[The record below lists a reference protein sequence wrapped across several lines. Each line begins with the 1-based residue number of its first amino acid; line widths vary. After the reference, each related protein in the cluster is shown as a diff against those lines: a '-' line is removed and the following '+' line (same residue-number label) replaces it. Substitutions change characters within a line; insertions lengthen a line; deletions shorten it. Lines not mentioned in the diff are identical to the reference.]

1 MSKVAFTSL
10 SLSKEVLKSIEEM
23 GFEMATAIQ
32 GEAIPP
38 ILEGRDVIGQSGTG
52 TGKTIAFAVP
62 AVEKTDTSLLAVQ
75 VLVLCPTRELCI
87 QVAEQIGKLGKHKKN
102 LHVLPIYGGQAYDRQ
117 LFGLKRGA
125 QIVIGTPGRLI
136 DHLERGSLKL
146 DQVKL
151 VVLDEADEML
161 DMGFQEDLE
170 KIVGRMPPERQSILF
185 SATMQPGIKRL
196 AQAFLKN
203 PLIIKSTPENLTM
216 PAIEQAYME
225 VQRYQKAEALSRVL
239 DFHRV
244 KLGIVFCNT
253 RIGVDELVEHLQ
265 ARGYSAEGLHG
276 EHKQAMRDRIMAKF
290 RSGTTEILVATDVA
304 SRGIDV
310 KDVEMVV
317 NYDLPKD
324 EEDYVHR
331 IGRTG
336 RAGKSGLALSFASGK
351 DIFRLR
357 NIERF
362 SKVKIARR
370 SVPTLDQVEAAQH
383 SVVLDKVREVLTA
396 GGLDRYHAMVDT
408 LIEGEVSASDV
419 AAALLKLTLPEAQ
432 VREPE
437 AFNAGREGGGFDKR
451 DSRGGYESRGNF
463 EPRGAG
469 KFGDRGPRPGGERSG
484 YNDRPSRSE
493 NIEEDRPKRV
503 WKDKP
508 ASKDMAEF
516 EGSAHAK
523 LFINVGAR
531 QGVRPKDIL
540 GALAGETG
548 IPGKAFGTIDVKEKH
563 TIAEVPEDSL
573 DTIVAVFKK
582 VRIKGVPVKA
592 RRAEF

>member
-1 MSKVAFTSL
+1 MSKVPFNSL
-10 SLSKEVLKSIEEM
+10 PLSKEVLKSIEEM
-23 GFEMATAIQ
+23 GFETATAIQ

-62 AVEKTDTSLLAVQ
+62 AVEKVDTESDATQ

-87 QVAEQIGKLGKHKKN
+87 QVAEQIGKLGKHKKG
-102 LHVLPIYGGQAYDRQ
+102 LRALPIYGGQSYDRQ

-125 QIVIGTPGRLI
+125 HIVIGTPGRLI

-146 DQVKL
+146 DQVGL

-170 KIVGRMPPERQSILF
+170 KIVGTIPEGRQTVLF

-196 AQAFLKN
+196 AQAFLKH
-203 PLIIKSTPENLTM
+203 PLTIKSTPENLTV

-225 VQRYQKAEALSRVL
+225 VPRFQKAEALSRVL

-290 RSGTTEILVATDVA
+290 RKRAIEILVATDVA
-304 SRGIDV
+304 ARGIDV
-310 KDVEMVV
+310 NDVELVV

-336 RAGKSGLALSFASGK
+336 RAGKKGLALSFASGR

-362 SKVKIARR
+362 SRQKIARR
-370 SVPTLDQVEAAQH
+370 PVPTLDQVEAAQH
-383 SVVLDKVREVLTA
+383 TVILDQVRETLAA
-396 GGLDRYHAMVDT
+396 GGLDRYHALVDT
-408 LIEGEVSASDV
+408 LIGDETSASDV
-419 AAALLKLTLPEAQ
+419 AAALLKLALPEAPA
-432 VREPE
+432 REPE
-437 AFNAGREGGGFDKR
+437 IFHPGREAGGFDKR
-451 DSRGGYESRGNF
+451 DRARGREGRDFDRGESRFG
-463 EPRGAG
+463 
-469 KFGDRGPRPGGERSG
+469 GDRGRDARGFESRHGERPDKRAG
-484 YNDRPSRSE
+484 RKDRNDRPSR
-493 NIEEDRPKRV
+493 DF
-503 WKDKP
+503 D
-508 ASKDMAEF
+508 AAAL
-516 EGSAHAK
+516 EGDYAT
-523 LFINVGAR
+523 LFLNVGR
-531 QGVRPKDIL
+531 MQGVGPKDIL

-548 IPGKAFGTIDVKEKH
+548 LPGKAFGAISVQSKH
-563 TIAEVPEDSL
+563 TLAEVPESEVD
-573 DTIVAVFKK
+573 AVISAMKRA
-582 VRIKGVPVKA
+582 RIKGVPVKA
-592 RRAEF
+592 RLAEF

>member
-1 MSKVAFTSL
+1 MSKVPFTSL
-10 SLSKEVLKSIEEM
+10 SLSKDVLKSIEEM

-38 ILEGRDVIGQSGTG
+38 IMEGRDVIGQSGTG

-62 AVEKTDTSLLAVQ
+62 AVEKTDTSINATQ

-102 LHVLPIYGGQAYDRQ
+102 LRALPIYGGQAYDRQ

-125 QIVIGTPGRLI
+125 HIVIGTPGRLI

-170 KIVGRMPPERQSILF
+170 KIVGKVPAERQAVLF

-196 AQAFLKN
+196 AQAFLKQ
-203 PLIIKSTPENLTM
+203 PLMIKSTPENLAV
-216 PAIEQAYME
+216 PAIEQAYLE
-225 VQRYQKAEALSRVL
+225 VNRWQKPEALCRLL
-239 DFHRV
+239 DFHRI

-290 RSGTTEILVATDVA
+290 RNGTVELLVATDVA

-336 RAGKSGLALSFASGK
+336 RAGKSGIALSFASGR

-362 SKVKIARR
+362 AKQKIARR
-370 SVPTLDQVEAAQH
+370 AVPTLDQVEASQH
-383 SVVLDKVREVLTA
+383 TVMLDKVREALAA
-396 GGLDRYHAMVDT
+396 GGLDRFHALVDSLT
-408 LIEGEVSASDV
+408 TDTITASDV
-419 AAALLKLTLPEAQ
+419 AAALLKMAMPQPPAQ
-432 VREPE
+432 DSGAQDP
-437 AFNAGREGGGFDKR
+437 FREGGRNRDGVRSFDEGGRNREGARSFDEGRSSEGKR
-451 DSRGGYESRGNF
+451 PWE
-463 EPRGAG
+463 
-469 KFGDRGPRPGGERSG
+469 K
-484 YNDRPSRSE
+484 
-493 NIEEDRPKRV
+493 RPKPGV
-503 WKDKP
+503 KQVEDFQP
-508 ASKDMAEF
+508 GEF
-516 EGSAHAK
+516 AK
-523 LFINVGAR
+523 IFINIGKLK
-531 QGVRPKDIL
+531 GVYPKDIL

-548 IPGKAFGTIDVKEKH
+548 LPGRAFGAISVQDKH
-563 TIAEVPEDSL
+563 TLAEVPEERVD
-573 DTIVAVFKK
+573 DIIAVFSK

>member
-1 MSKVAFTSL
+1 MSKVPFTSL

-38 ILEGRDVIGQSGTG
+38 IMEGRDVICQSGTG

-62 AVEKTDTSLLAVQ
+62 AVEKVDTSSDAVQ
-75 VLVLCPTRELCI
+75 VIVLCPTRELCI

-102 LHVLPIYGGQAYDRQ
+102 LRALPIYGGQAYDRQ

-125 QIVIGTPGRLI
+125 HIVIGTPGRLI

-146 DQVKL
+146 DKVKL

-170 KIVGRMPPERQSILF
+170 KIVGRVPAERQAVLF

-203 PLIIKSTPENLTM
+203 PLMIKSTPENLTI

-225 VQRYQKAEALSRVL
+225 VQRHQKAEALSRVL

-290 RSGTTEILVATDVA
+290 RNGTVEILVATDVA

-310 KDVEMVV
+310 KDIEMVV

-362 SKVKIARR
+362 SKIKIERR
-370 SVPTLDQVEAAQH
+370 AVPTLDQVESAQH
-383 SVVLDKVREVLTA
+383 SVVLDKVRETLIA
-396 GGLDRYHAMVDT
+396 GGLERFHAMVDT
-408 LIEGEVSASDV
+408 LIEGEVTASDV
-419 AAALLKLTLPEAQ
+419 AAALLKLTLPETP

-451 DSRGGYESRGNF
+451 DNRGNYERKGGYDRGGTSDRGGF
-463 EPRGAG
+463 SDRG
-469 KFGDRGPRPGGERSG
+469 GDR
-484 YNDRPSRSE
+484 NDRMGKKEWKARPSMGGDLGLGE
-493 NIEEDRPKRV
+493 
-503 WKDKP
+503 
-508 ASKDMAEF
+508 AGGGGGF
-516 EGSAHAK
+516 AK
-523 LFINVGAR
+523 LFINVGKM
-531 QGVRPKDIL
+531 QGVLPKDIL

-548 IPGKAFGTIDVKEKH
+548 MPGKSFGIINVQEKH
-563 TIAEVPEDSL
+563 TIAEVPEESL
-573 DTIVAVFKK
+573 ETIVSVFKK

>member
-10 SLSKEVLKSIEEM
+10 SLSKDVLKSIEEM

-38 ILEGRDVIGQSGTG
+38 IMEGRDVIGQSGTG

-62 AVEKTDTSLLAVQ
+62 AVEKVDASLEAVQ

-102 LHVLPIYGGQAYDRQ
+102 LRALPIYGGQAYDRQ

-146 DQVKL
+146 DKVKL

-170 KIVGRMPPERQSILF
+170 KIVGKMPAERQSILF

-225 VQRYQKAEALSRVL
+225 VQRYAKAEALSRVL

-276 EHKQAMRDRIMAKF
+276 EHKQTMRDRIMAKF

-370 SVPTLDQVEAAQH
+370 QVPTLDQVEAAQH
-383 SVVLDKVREVLTA
+383 SVVLDKVREVLAA

-408 LIEGEVSASDV
+408 LIEGDVTASDV
-419 AAALLKLTLPEAQ
+419 AAAMLKLTLPEAQ

-437 AFNAGREGGGFDKR
+437 PFNAGREGGGFDKR
-451 DSRGGYESRGNF
+451 DRGDRGGYEGRN
-463 EPRGAG
+463 
-469 KFGDRGPRPGGERSG
+469 DRGPRERSG
-484 YNDRPSRSE
+484 YNDRPSRSD
-493 NIEEDRPKRV
+493 NIEEDRPKRE
-503 WKDKP
+503 WKNKP
-508 ASKDMAEF
+508 AAKDMAEF
-516 EGSAHAK
+516 EGAAHAK
-523 LFINVGAR
+523 LFINVGKI

-548 IPGKAFGTIDVKEKH
+548 IPGKAFGNIEVNEKH

>member
-23 GFEMATAIQ
+23 GFETATAIQ

-62 AVEKTDTSLLAVQ
+62 AVEKVDTASDAVQ
-75 VLVLCPTRELCI
+75 VIVLCPTRELCI
-87 QVAEQIGKLGKHKKN
+87 QVAEQVGKLGKHKKN
-102 LHVLPIYGGQAYDRQ
+102 LRALPIYGGQAYDRQ

-125 QIVIGTPGRLI
+125 HIVIGTPGRLI

-146 DQVKL
+146 DKVKL

-170 KIVGRMPPERQSILF
+170 KIVGRIPAERQTVLF

-203 PLIIKSTPENLTM
+203 PLMIKSTPENLTI

-290 RSGTTEILVATDVA
+290 RNRTTEILVATDVA

-336 RAGKSGLALSFASGK
+336 RAGKKGLALSFASGK

-362 SKVKIARR
+362 SKIKIARR
-370 SVPTLDQVEAAQH
+370 PVPTLDQVEAAQH
-383 SVVLDKVREVLTA
+383 SVVLDKIRETLAA
-396 GGLDRYHAMVDT
+396 GGLDRFHAMVDT
-408 LIEGEVSASDV
+408 LIEGDITASDV
-419 AAALLKLTLPEAQ
+419 AAAMLKLTLPEAI

-437 AFNAGREGGGFDKR
+437 AFNAAREGGGFDKR
-451 DSRGGYESRGNF
+451 GERKGGYEGRN
-463 EPRGAG
+463 
-469 KFGDRGPRPGGERSG
+469 DRGPRTG
-484 YNDRPSRSE
+484 YNDRPSRSD
-493 NIEEDRPKRV
+493 NIEEDRPKRE
-503 WKDKP
+503 WKNKP
-508 ASKDMAEF
+508 AAKDMAEF
-516 EGSAHAK
+516 EGAAHAK
-523 LFINVGAR
+523 LFINVGAL

-548 IPGKAFGTIDVKEKH
+548 IPGKAFGNIDVKEKH

>member
-1 MSKVAFTSL
+1 MSKVPFTSL
-10 SLSKEVLKSIEEM
+10 SLSKETLKSIEEM
-23 GFEMATAIQ
+23 GFEIATAIQ

-38 ILEGRDVIGQSGTG
+38 IVEGRDVIGQSGTG

-62 AVEKTDTSLLAVQ
+62 AVEKIDTGSDAVQ

-87 QVAEQIGKLGKHKKN
+87 QVAEQIGKLGRHKKN
-102 LHVLPIYGGQAYDRQ
+102 LRALPIYGGQAYDRQ

-125 QIVIGTPGRLI
+125 HIVIGTPGRLI

-146 DQVKL
+146 DRVRL

-170 KIVGRMPPERQSILF
+170 KIVGRIPAERQTVLF

-196 AQAFLKN
+196 AQAFLRN
-203 PLIIKSTPENLTM
+203 PLTIKSTPENLTV

-290 RSGTTEILVATDVA
+290 RNGTVEILVATDVA

-336 RAGKSGLALSFASGK
+336 RAGKKGMALSFASGK

-362 SKVKIARR
+362 SKQKIARR
-370 SVPTLDQVEAAQH
+370 AVPTLDQVESAQH
-383 SVVLDKVREVLTA
+383 SVVLDKVRETLAA
-396 GGLDRYHAMVDT
+396 GGLDRYHALVDT
-408 LIEGEVSASDV
+408 LIEGEHSASDV
-419 AAALLKLTLPEAQ
+419 AAALLKLTLPEAP

-437 AFNAGREGGGFDKR
+437 PFNAGREGGGFDPR
-451 DSRGGYESRGNF
+451 DRKPYPKGGKGEWK
-463 EPRGAG
+463 G
-469 KFGDRGPRPGGERSG
+469 KGGRDA
-484 YNDRPSRSE
+484 YNDRPSRSD
-493 NIEEDRPKRV
+493 NIEEDRPRRE
-503 WKDKP
+503 WKNKP
-508 ASKDMAEF
+508 AAKDMAEF
-516 EGSAHAK
+516 EGASHAR
-523 LFINVGAR
+523 LFINVGKI

-548 IPGKAFGTIDVKEKH
+548 IPGKAFGNIEVQAKH

-573 DTIVAVFKK
+573 DTIVSLFKK

>member
-10 SLSKEVLKSIEEM
+10 SLSKDVLKSIEEM

-38 ILEGRDVIGQSGTG
+38 IMEGRDVIGQSGTG

-62 AVEKTDTSLLAVQ
+62 AVEKVDPALEAVQ

-102 LHVLPIYGGQAYDRQ
+102 LRALPIYGGQAYDRQ

-146 DQVKL
+146 DKVKL

-170 KIVGRMPPERQSILF
+170 KIVGKMPAERQSILF

-203 PLIIKSTPENLTM
+203 PLIIKSTPENLAM

-276 EHKQAMRDRIMAKF
+276 EHKQAMRDRIMGKF
-290 RSGTTEILVATDVA
+290 RNGTTEILVATDVA

-370 SVPTLDQVEAAQH
+370 AVPTLDQVESAQH
-383 SVVLDKVREVLTA
+383 SVVLDKVREVLAA

-408 LIEGEVSASDV
+408 LIEGDFTASDV
-419 AAALLKLTLPEAQ
+419 AAAMLKLTLPEAQ

-437 AFNAGREGGGFDKR
+437 PFNAGREGGGFDKR
-451 DSRGGYESRGNF
+451 DNRGGYESKGGYQGRND
-463 EPRGAG
+463 R
-469 KFGDRGPRPGGERSG
+469 GDRGGAPRERST
-484 YNDRPSRSE
+484 YNDRPSRSDD
-493 NIEEDRPKRV
+493 ILEDRPKRE
-503 WKDKP
+503 WKAKP
-508 ASKDMAEF
+508 PAKDMAEF
-516 EGSAHAK
+516 EGESFGK
-523 LFINVGAR
+523 LFINVGTL

-548 IPGKAFGTIDVKEKH
+548 IPGKAFGNIEVKEKH
-563 TIAEVPEDSL
+563 TIAEVPEGSL
-573 DTIVAVFKK
+573 ETIVAVFKK

>member
-10 SLSKEVLKSIEEM
+10 SLSKDVLKSIEEM

-38 ILEGRDVIGQSGTG
+38 IMEGRDVIGQSGTG

-62 AVEKTDTSLLAVQ
+62 AVEKVDATLEAVQ

-102 LHVLPIYGGQAYDRQ
+102 LRALPIYGGQAYDRQ

-146 DQVKL
+146 DKVKL

-170 KIVGRMPPERQSILF
+170 KIVGKMPADRQSILF

-225 VQRYQKAEALSRVL
+225 VQRYAKAEALSRVL

-370 SVPTLDQVEAAQH
+370 QVPTLDQVEAAQH
-383 SVVLDKVREVLTA
+383 SVVLDKVREVLAA

-408 LIEGEVSASDV
+408 LIEGDVTASDV
-419 AAALLKLTLPEAQ
+419 AAAMLKLTLPEAQ

-437 AFNAGREGGGFDKR
+437 PFNAGREGGGFDKR
-451 DSRGGYESRGNF
+451 ERGDRGGYEGRN
-463 EPRGAG
+463 
-469 KFGDRGPRPGGERSG
+469 DRGPRERSG
-484 YNDRPSRSE
+484 YNDRPSRSD
-493 NIEEDRPKRV
+493 NIEEDRPKRE
-503 WKDKP
+503 WKNKP
-508 ASKDMAEF
+508 AAKDMAEF
-516 EGSAHAK
+516 EGAAHAK
-523 LFINVGAR
+523 LFINVGKI

-548 IPGKAFGTIDVKEKH
+548 IPGKAFGNIEVNEKH

>member
-23 GFEMATAIQ
+23 GFETATAIQ

-62 AVEKTDTSLLAVQ
+62 AVEKVDTSSDAVQ
-75 VLVLCPTRELCI
+75 VIVLCPTRELCI

-102 LHVLPIYGGQAYDRQ
+102 LRALPIYGGTAYDRQ

-125 QIVIGTPGRLI
+125 HIVIGTPGRLI

-146 DQVKL
+146 DNVKL

-170 KIVGRMPPERQSILF
+170 KIVGRIPAERQTILF

-203 PLIIKSTPENLTM
+203 PLTIKSTPENLTI

-290 RSGTTEILVATDVA
+290 RNGTVEILVATDVA

-310 KDVEMVV
+310 KDIEMVV

-336 RAGKSGLALSFASGK
+336 RAGKKGLALSFASGK

-362 SKVKIARR
+362 SKIKIARR
-370 SVPTLDQVEAAQH
+370 AVPTLDQVESAQH
-383 SVVLDKVREVLTA
+383 SVVLDKIRETLAA
-396 GGLDRYHAMVDT
+396 GGLDRFHAMVDT
-408 LIEGEVSASDV
+408 LIEGEVTASDV
-419 AAALLKLTLPEAQ
+419 AAAMLKLTLPETP

-437 AFNAGREGGGFDKR
+437 AFNAGREGGGFDSR
-451 DSRGGYESRGNF
+451 DRKGGYEGRN
-463 EPRGAG
+463 
-469 KFGDRGPRPGGERSG
+469 DRGPRDRGA
-484 YNDRPSRSE
+484 YNDRPSRSD
-493 NIEEDRPKRV
+493 NIGEDRPKRE

-516 EGSAHAK
+516 EGATHAK
-523 LFINVGAR
+523 LFINVGTM

-548 IPGKAFGTIDVKEKH
+548 IPGKAFGNIDVQVKH